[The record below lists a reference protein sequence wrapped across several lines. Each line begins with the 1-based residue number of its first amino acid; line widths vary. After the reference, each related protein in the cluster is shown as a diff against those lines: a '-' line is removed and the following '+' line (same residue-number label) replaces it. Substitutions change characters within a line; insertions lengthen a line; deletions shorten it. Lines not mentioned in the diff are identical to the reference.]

1 MSKSDNQT
9 NPGELRGDNVITLHT
24 HQGAALFAGRDKTKE
39 KPAIYGVPR
48 FAGSVTQAYFD
59 AMADDPWADWI
70 LLKVDTAIDHARD
83 RFEEIRKEVKAAYPK
98 NRSIKIGNQHSVKPA
113 TRPLDFKIPSYP
125 HRMAYLVVDAD
136 YLILE
141 ILSLFHNGCMTR
153 QQKERLTNMVGRAT
167 RAALQC
173 ATGYRHL
180 GVTRNDVRANNPKA
194 RKAKELMGE
203 VPEDILN
210 MKLRSDYAPELR
222 QYEEGAATSE
232 ESQPALKV
240 AEG

>member
-1 MSKSDNQT
+1 MSKSDKQS
-9 NPGELRGDNVITLHT
+9 NPGELRSDSSITLHT
-24 HQGAALFAGRDKTKE
+24 RQGVSLFNGRDKTKD

-70 LLKVDTAIDHARD
+70 LLKIDIAIDHAQE
-83 RFEEIRKEVKAAYPK
+83 RFDEIRKEVKKAHPS
-98 NRSIKIGNQHSVKPA
+98 NRSISIQNQHSVKPV

-136 YLILE
+136 FLILE

-153 QQKERLTNMVGRAT
+153 QQKERLSNLVGRAI
-167 RAALQC
+167 RSALQS
-173 ATGYRHL
+173 AAGYRHL
-180 GVTRNDVRANNPKA
+180 AITRNDVKANNPKA

-210 MKLRSDYAPELR
+210 LKIRSDYAPELR
-222 QYEEGAATSE
+222 QYEKGAVESE
-232 ESQPALKV
+232 DPKPAKV
-240 AEG
+240 AG